1 MKIKKITKIEH
12 SSKRYDIQ
20 TGTSNFFA
28 NGILVHNSLLIISKY
43 NGNFIYRTR
52 GTVDARALNNGHEI
66 SIIEKQLNDSG
77 FIAHYNDVC
86 GETWN
91 RSFLFEWTSP
101 IQKIVINYGD
111 TPTFKLIGIINHH
124 DYSLESQNVLDEI
137 AVEWNFDRPAMYD
150 FPSIAAML
158 SDIENWKNKEGI
170 VIYTHDDQALH
181 KCKSPWYLSLHRLK
195 SELSSTEK
203 VIDVWLERNYP
214 DYNTFFNYIS
224 VTFDFELAD
233 QISGQISK
241 ICDAYKEV
249 LTIIAGMHVF
259 VNRAKTLA
267 SRKEQAQYII
277 GAYGNTNRA
286 SFCFKILDGKELGP
300 DDIKKLLFQ
309 VMKN

>member
-1 MKIKKITKIEH
+1 
-12 SSKRYDIQ
+12 
-20 TGTSNFFA
+20 
-28 NGILVHNSLLIISKY
+28 
-43 NGNFIYRTR
+43 
-52 GTVDARALNNGHEI
+52 
-66 SIIEKQLNDSG
+66 
-77 FIAHYNDVC
+77 
-86 GETWN
+86 
-91 RSFLFEWTSP
+91 
-101 IQKIVINYGD
+101 VINYGD